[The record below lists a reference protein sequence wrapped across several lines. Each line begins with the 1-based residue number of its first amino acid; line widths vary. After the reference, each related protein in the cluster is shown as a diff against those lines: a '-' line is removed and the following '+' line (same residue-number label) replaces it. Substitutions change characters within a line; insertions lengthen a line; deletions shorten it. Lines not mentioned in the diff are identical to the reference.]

1 STVST
6 AILVLCAGVS
16 LGCTDDG
23 EPDSLCE
30 PGSTDC
36 LLSHTLFVA
45 HEGLLSS
52 YDLATGEQ
60 RPGSV
65 SGASAPGDLQALE
78 DGSLIVNLT
87 GTNEV
92 LVANGFTMLEVARH
106 PSSGDSGRR
115 PVHGYV
121 TPEYGG
127 KQYWVTMNDG
137 EQGDPETNSALF
149 LDITEG
155 SATRFEV

>member
-1 STVST
+1 QGHRERDRRRPRRGCARGRMRMHPVAQGGLVQRHPISRSTVST

-52 YDLATGEQ
+52 YDIATGEE

-65 SGASAPGDLQALE
+65 SGISAPVDLQALE

-87 GTNEV
+87 GT
-92 LVANGFTMLEVARH
+92 
-106 PSSGDSGRR
+106 
-115 PVHGYV
+115 
-121 TPEYGG
+121 
-127 KQYWVTMNDG
+127 
-137 EQGDPETNSALF
+137 
-149 LDITEG
+149 
-155 SATRFEV
+155 